1 MIWEIDD
8 GEKVIEGLDAHGRP
22 DPAYAAALGLIPARL
37 GTRML
42 STLLEVVVA
51 ILILLPA
58 SLVAI
63 PRIVGSVTGGVD
75 PEQFFGRGDL
85 VWIIVTFAVSY
96 VLMTAYTIVQLVLHG
111 RKGVTLGK
119 AIVGIRSV
127 NVRTLERPRFWRG
140 AVVRYLI
147 AWASFLIPLIG
158 PLLVIALS
166 PFFDVERRRRG
177 WLDLAA
183 GTWFVDIKAGLNPYD
198 PKRMRIARKRVRT
211 PEHGDRVRLPSLA
224 TPVDRDAPAEYVP
237 SARFS
242 GGVIG
247 AHRSEPSAAASA
259 PAVAPA
265 SPASSPAPA
274 PAAPLPIAQE
284 GLVSAVPP
292 SLSAVRP
299 SAGSGPFPVAP
310 ASATDSAVVPTAQ
323 PAALAPPAVSSPDPA
338 APVPSDDAPAPT
350 ASDAPVASPGVRA
363 VLVLDSGQRVEVRG
377 VTLIGRSPATAAGE
391 GAVQLVQIDD
401 DTRSVSKTHLA
412 FLPARRGVHVVDR
425 ASTNGSV
432 LVRGGVE
439 MLLVAGQPAELQNT
453 DIVRFGDRSLRVESA

>member
-22 DPAYAAALGLIPARL
+22 DPTYAAALGLVPARF
-37 GTRML
+37 GARVL
-42 STLLEVVVA
+42 STFLEIVVA

-63 PRIVGSVTGGVD
+63 PRIIGSVAEGFDTAAFLD
-75 PEQFFGRGDL
+75 RGDL

-96 VLMTAYTIVQLVLHG
+96 VLMTGYTIVQLVLHG

-140 AVVRYLI
+140 AVVRYLL

-198 PKRMRIARKRVRT
+198 AKRMRIARKRVKT
-211 PEHGDRVRLPSLA
+211 PEHGDRIRLPSLA

-247 AHRSEPSAAASA
+247 AHRSAEPPAANA
-259 PAVAPA
+259 PVSDPE
-265 SPASSPAPA
+265 SLASSQAPA
-274 PAAPLPIAQE
+274 PSPVAQPSAPHE

-292 SLSAVRP
+292 SLSGARAG
-299 SAGSGPFPVAP
+299 AGSEPFPVAP
-310 ASATDSAVVPTAQ
+310 A
-323 PAALAPPAVSSPDPA
+323 APM
-338 APVPSDDAPAPT
+338 APAPSAQPEPAA
-350 ASDAPVASPGVRA
+350 ASLTEATPASSDEMPPPASPTGHAPSAAPGVRA
-363 VLVLDSGQRVEVRG
+363 ALVLDSGQRVEVRG
-377 VTLIGRSPATAAGE
+377 VTLIGRSPAAAAGE

-432 LVRGGVE
+432 LVRDGVE
-439 MLLVAGQPAELQNT
+439 MLLAAGQPAELQT
-453 DIVRFGDRSLRVESA
+453 DDIVRFGDRSLRVESA